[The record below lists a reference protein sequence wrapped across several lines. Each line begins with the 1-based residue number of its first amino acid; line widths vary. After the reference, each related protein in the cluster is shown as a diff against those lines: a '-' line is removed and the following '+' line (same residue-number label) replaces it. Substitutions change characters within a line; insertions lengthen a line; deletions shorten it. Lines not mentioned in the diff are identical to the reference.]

1 MLYSTV
7 YSSKGLSS
15 QKMKNAEKSLSVK
28 DYLHAVFT
36 FTCRTKVV
44 VATEKG
50 IYCKNMIVYKCT
62 CLPTNNCLVMKSGK
76 EYERLLACSFRL
88 HLPDKSRCGYWK
100 RYILQKH
107 DCVQM
112 YLPAFKQ
119 LPSYEKRKRI
129 WKITC
134 MQFSPSLAGQKSL
147 WLLKK
152 VYIAK
157 TWLCTNVPARLQ
169 TIA

>member
-1 MLYSTV
+1 MKFIVV
-7 YSSKGLSS
+7 YHFLFFFDIYIFK
-15 QKMKNAEKSLSVK
+15 
-28 DYLHAVFT
+28 
-36 FTCRTKVV
+36 TKVV
-44 VATEKG
+44 KTARLWKSQYTTRWPL
-50 IYCKNMIVYKCT
+50 YKC
-62 CLPTNNCLVMKSGK
+62 CILRSILPKGFLLRKWKTPRKVFQWKV
-76 EYERLLACSFRL
+76 LACSFHL

-100 RYILQKH
+100 RYILQEH

-112 YLPAFKQ
+112 YLPAYKQ
-119 LPSYEKRKRI
+119 LPSDEKRKRI

-152 VYIAK
+152 VYIAR

>member
-1 MLYSTV
+1 MLYSMV

-62 CLPTNNCLVMKSGK
+62 CLPSNNCLVMKSGK
-76 EYERLLACSFRL
+76 EYERLLACSFHL
-88 HLPDKSRCGYWK
+88 HLRDKSRCGYWK

-112 YLPAFKQ
+112 YLPAYKQ
-119 LPSYEKRKRI
+119 LPSDEKRKRI
-129 WKITC
+129 WDILFAWYLARNKKRRKSYP
-134 MQFSPSLAGQKSL
+134 FSGSF
-147 WLLKK
+147 
-152 VYIAK
+152 
-157 TWLCTNVPARLQ
+157 
-169 TIA
+169 

>member
-36 FTCRTKVV
+36 FTYRTKVV

-62 CLPTNNCLVMKSGK
+62 CPPTNNCLVMKSGK
-76 EYERLLACSFRL
+76 EYERLLACSFHL
-88 HLPDKSRCGYWK
+88 HLRDKSRCGYWK
-100 RYILQKH
+100 RYILQEP

-112 YLPAFKQ
+112 YLPAYKQ
-119 LPSYEKRKRI
+119 LPSDEKRKRI
-129 WKITC
+129 WDIL
-134 MQFSPSLAGQKSL
+134 FAWYLARNKKKRKS
-147 WLLKK
+147 
-152 VYIAK
+152 Y
-157 TWLCTNVPARLQ
+157 PFFGSF
-169 TIA
+169 